1 MANINFIDRAAASTA
16 LITTVVISFTSP
28 ALATTLTDN
37 STSTNQLSTE
47 LALELQRELDRVV
60 RETGVP
66 GATSAIISPQGTWVG
81 ASGVSNLETQKAMLP
96 DDIFAVGSTSK
107 AYTSATV
114 LKIAEEGYLTLD
126 DTLGQWLPEIASN
139 IPDGKS
145 ITIRQLLNGTGGI
158 HDYANGNEQF
168 DTDAF
173 NDPLSDRTPEDLVAY
188 AYEKPRFEGE
198 SCSPV
203 WCYPNTG
210 YILAGMVVEEATGS
224 TLARVMRDRFFTPLG
239 LNNTFLTPTEKIVGD
254 RTSRYLD
261 LIQADGSPGQDGIP
275 DDITYVN
282 PSLFW
287 AHGSIFA
294 NASDVAQ
301 FFNGLFDGQ
310 LLKPESVE
318 EMLTFTDTGLGSNY
332 GLGVFSLETSWGTA
346 WTTPGDYP
354 GSGST
359 PYYFPDLDITI
370 VALGNQSF
378 ADDDLRDGYRRTIVS
393 NSVNTLLEHHSQSV
407 PEPHRVV
414 GLIVLGG
421 LGLLLKQKL
430 FTS

>member
-16 LITTVVISFTSP
+16 LITTVVITSASN
-28 ALATTLTDN
+28 ALATTLTGN
-37 STSTNQLSTE
+37 STSTNQLSAE
-47 LALELQRELDRVV
+47 LTLKLQKELNQVV

-66 GATSAIISPQGTWVG
+66 GATLAIISPQGTWVG
-81 ASGVSNLETQKAMLP
+81 ASGVSNLETQKTMLP

-188 AYEKPRFEGE
+188 AYDKPRFEGE

-210 YILAGMVVEEATGS
+210 YILAGMVIEEATGS

-239 LNNTFLTPTEKIVGD
+239 LNNTFLTPTEEISGNQT
-254 RTSRYLD
+254 RRYLD

-282 PSLFW
+282 PFK
-287 AHGSIFA
+287 I
-294 NASDVAQ
+294 
-301 FFNGLFDGQ
+301 
-310 LLKPESVE
+310 
-318 EMLTFTDTGLGSNY
+318 Y
-332 GLGVFSLETSWGTA
+332 
-346 WTTPGDYP
+346 
-354 GSGST
+354 
-359 PYYFPDLDITI
+359 
-370 VALGNQSF
+370 
-378 ADDDLRDGYRRTIVS
+378 
-393 NSVNTLLEHHSQSV
+393 
-407 PEPHRVV
+407 
-414 GLIVLGG
+414 
-421 LGLLLKQKL
+421 
-430 FTS
+430 